1 MVYPPFPLKF
11 MWPPTTLAMNN
22 ELRGIGESEGFVC
35 FTITVTSFPSEV
47 LEYFYDSPPPSPPPH
62 WRSIFY
68 SSPLYSISDDDC
80 SLFPSV
86 YLKSKLS
93 LRIKNLPPLPP
104 STPST
109 LRWWM
114 MTITLRKI
122 FFIISNQQASVA
134 YRLVAEEDL
143 PLLFSSSDQ
152 EAA

>member
-1 MVYPPFPLKF
+1 MVYPPVPLKF
-11 MWPPTTLAMNN
+11 MWPPTTPAMNN

-35 FTITVTSFPSEV
+35 FTR
-47 LEYFYDSPPPSPPPH
+47 L
-62 WRSIFY
+62 WSIFMIPLPTPTPPIGGQF
-68 SSPLYSISDDDC
+68 STVPLYTLLATTTVHC

-86 YLKSKLS
+86 YLKSKSS

-109 LRWWM
+109 PSTRRWWM

-122 FFIISNQQASVA
+122 FFMISNQQASVA
-134 YRLVAEEDL
+134 YRLVAEEYL